1 VSEELVAHLNA
12 DIEQQQAAIAG
23 YQEGLQALMAGEDD
37 AAWAKLDPALE
48 YFRTIRRPHLP
59 GTRAEARLHLAGEL
73 LAPPVDA
80 DTAAFA
86 RRMVE
91 EAGAEAPPAEAAVVR
106 AALRSLDGDAASVA
120 AALGAAADG
129 NVAVSFRILAL
140 EARARVARGP
150 GERKAV
156 AEGAR
161 ALPASL
167 SEEESLRVEALRGET
182 QL

>member
-106 AALRSLDGDAASVA
+106 AALRSLDGAASVA

-167 SEEESLRVEALRGET
+167 SEEESLRVVALRGET